1 MYIVTK
7 LTSNHFYIMHMTI
20 NSMDNL
26 KATLTSGFFFTP
38 KFLKNILQNIGK
50 PILE

>member
-26 KATLTSGFFFTP
+26 KATLTSGFFSST
-38 KFLKNILQNIGK
+38 LKNILQSIGK